1 MVEFLYQEK
10 QWMLITYDM
19 SVMAMMEQLGEA
31 VMLEQLE
38 VDIEMS
44 GKLNEWKIPKLTKSE
59 LEIVCKAKK
68 NWS

>member
-1 MVEFLYQEK
+1 
-10 QWMLITYDM
+10 MLITYDM
-19 SVMAMMEQLGEA
+19 SVTAMMEQLGEA

-38 VDIEMS
+38 VDILEIS

-59 LEIVCKAKK
+59 LEIVRKAKK

>member
-1 MVEFLYQEK
+1 
-10 QWMLITYDM
+10 MLITYDM

-44 GKLNEWKIPKLTKSE
+44 GKLNE
-59 LEIVCKAKK
+59 
-68 NWS
+68 